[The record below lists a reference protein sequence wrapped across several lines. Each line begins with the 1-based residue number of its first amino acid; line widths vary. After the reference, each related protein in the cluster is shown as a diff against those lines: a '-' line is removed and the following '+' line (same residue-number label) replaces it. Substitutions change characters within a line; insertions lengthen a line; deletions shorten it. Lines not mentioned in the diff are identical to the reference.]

1 MNPGLLTKPGRL
13 LLTRWPWTSLAYL
26 LAQTVAGW
34 LTVIVSP
41 TVVLLPAWAL
51 AWCRVE
57 RRLVM
62 LAGQPRIAPAGR
74 TTVTWRELV
83 QVFGTAVT
91 AMLATLCGSGAWAV
105 LAVTLFAPLTV
116 ALTGPIRLPGLVLAS
131 PPQQALAVLVGLAVL
146 ALLLW
151 GATVVA
157 NALARLAGVL
167 LGPDPEHLQRQV
179 TSLSQATVRTQDQI
193 ALERR
198 ALERQLHDG
207 AQLHLSAAGLRLG
220 SLELELQRLPPETR
234 APLLA
239 ALDEIRE
246 QLDLGMD
253 ALRAVAQG
261 LVPRRLTDPGLGP
274 ALRALTA
281 DLPLAATIDCD
292 LPRFTP
298 VVETSLYLIASEAI
312 ANALKH
318 SRAQHLRIRARHD
331 RAGLELSIADDGIGG
346 VDPNGGGVLGML
358 ARAASLDATL
368 EIVSPPG
375 GPTRLVVRRPGRLT
389 P

>member
-41 TVVLLPAWAL
+41 TVVLLPVWAL

-151 GATVVA
+151 VATVVA

-220 SLELELQRLPPETR
+220 SLELELQHLPPETR

-239 ALDEIRE
+239 VLDEIRE

-261 LVPRRLTDPGLGP
+261 LVPRRLTDQGLGP

-281 DLPLAATIDCD
+281 DLPLATTIDCD
-292 LPRFTP
+292 R
-298 VVETSLYLIASEAI
+298 
-312 ANALKH
+312 
-318 SRAQHLRIRARHD
+318 
-331 RAGLELSIADDGIGG
+331 G
-346 VDPNGGGVLGML
+346 
-358 ARAASLDATL
+358 
-368 EIVSPPG
+368 SPP
-375 GPTRLVVRRPGRLT
+375 P
-389 P
+389 